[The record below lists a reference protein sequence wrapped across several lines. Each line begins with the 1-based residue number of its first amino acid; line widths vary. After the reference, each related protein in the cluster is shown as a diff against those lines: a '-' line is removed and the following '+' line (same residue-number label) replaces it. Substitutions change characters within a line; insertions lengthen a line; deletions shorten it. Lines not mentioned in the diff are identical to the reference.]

1 MQHFFYILSKYKYFL
16 LFVLLEFLALFFTI
30 QSHSYHQS
38 TFVNSSNYVNG
49 SLLNTLND
57 FDHYLN
63 LPSENKLLLQENTR
77 LKNTIINA
85 DSTLNIIEHTP
96 FIYKNFKFLGAEV
109 IRNEYTKINNYIT
122 INKGKNDSISNDIG
136 AVNEKGIIGIVNSSS
151 AKYATIISILNQKL
165 KINVKLKNADYY
177 GSLVWDGINYN
188 IMQMQDVPRQARLTK
203 GDTVVTGGQST
214 IFPQGLPVGAIL
226 NWETDDSRYTK
237 INIKLFNDMSAIGHV
252 YLILN
257 NDKKEILN
265 LENAN
270 E

>member
-1 MQHFFYILSKYKYFL
+1 MQHFFYILAKYKYFL

-38 TFVNSSNYVNG
+38 TFVNSSNSVTG

-63 LPSENKLLLQENTR
+63 LPSENKFLLEENTR

-85 DSTLNIIEHTP
+85 DSVQSVKGRAL
-96 FIYKNFKFLGAEV
+96 FIDKNFKFLGAEV
-109 IRNEYTKINNYIT
+109 IRNEYTKINNYLT
-122 INKGKNDSISNDIG
+122 INKGKNDSINNDIG
-136 AVNEKGIIGIVNSSS
+136 AVNEKGIIGIVNSTSK
-151 AKYATIISILNQKL
+151 KYATIISILNHKL
-165 KINVKLKNADYY
+165 KINIKLKNANYY
-177 GSLVWDGINYN
+177 GSLVWDGNDYN
-188 IMQMQDVPRQARLTK
+188 IMQMQDVPRQALLKK
-203 GDTVVTGGQST
+203 GDTIVTGGQST
-214 IFPQGLPVGAIL
+214 IFPKGLPVGSIL

-265 LENAN
+265 LESAN

>member
-1 MQHFFYILSKYKYFL
+1 MQHFFYILAKYKYFL

-38 TFVNSSNYVNG
+38 AFINSSNSVTG
-49 SLLNTLND
+49 SFLNILND

-63 LPSENKLLLQENTR
+63 LPSENKLLLEENTL

-85 DSTLNIIEHTP
+85 DSTLNVKENIP
-96 FIYKNFKFLGAEV
+96 FIDKNFKFLGAEV
-109 IRNEYTKINNYIT
+109 IRNEYTKINNYLT
-122 INKGKNDSISNDIG
+122 INKGENDSINNDIG
-136 AVNEKGIIGIVNSSS
+136 AVNEKGIIGIVNSTS

-165 KINVKLKNADYY
+165 KINIKLKNADYY

-188 IMQMQDVPRQARLTK
+188 IMQMQDLPRQALLK
-203 GDTVVTGGQST
+203 MGDTVVTGGQST
-214 IFPQGLPVGAIL
+214 IFPKGMPVGSIL
-226 NWETDDSRYTK
+226 DWETDDSRYTK

-252 YLILN
+252 YIILN

-265 LENAN
+265 LENTN